1 MTTLNDRYRQLVDTY
16 RPLLGLGPEATN
28 SLTYEVVLLPTFH
41 APCGICFHDDARQP
55 WLSLHVLL
63 SATSEA
69 PALHR
74 RWEDIAMCSPAQFD
88 RLHGLFAHLE
98 ANVVD
103 EDEARGRDGI
113 LISVRWLDATGA
125 RSAFLTSAT
134 LSAQHAHRALMDGLF
149 DTLRA
154 LFGHQPA
161 PAPLGA
167 TLDAYLAQ
175 VQRYWSSR
183 L

>member
-16 RPLLGLGPEATN
+16 RLLLGLGPAATDG
-28 SLTYEVVLLPTFH
+28 LTYEIVLLPTFH
-41 APCGICFHDDARQP
+41 PPCGICFHDDVRQP
-55 WLSLHVLL
+55 LLSLHVLL
-63 SATSEA
+63 PTTSEA
-69 PALHR
+69 PAVHR
-74 RWEDIAMCSPAQFD
+74 RWEDIAVCPPAQFQ
-88 RLHGLFAHLE
+88 RLHGLFARLE

-113 LISVRWLDATGA
+113 LISVRWLDATGGH
-125 RSAFLTSAT
+125 SAFLTSAT
-134 LSAQHAHRALMDGLF
+134 LSTQPAHKALMDGLF

-154 LFGHQPA
+154 LFGHLPA

-167 TLDAYLAQ
+167 TLDAYLLQ
-175 VQRYWSSR
+175 VQRYWSPR